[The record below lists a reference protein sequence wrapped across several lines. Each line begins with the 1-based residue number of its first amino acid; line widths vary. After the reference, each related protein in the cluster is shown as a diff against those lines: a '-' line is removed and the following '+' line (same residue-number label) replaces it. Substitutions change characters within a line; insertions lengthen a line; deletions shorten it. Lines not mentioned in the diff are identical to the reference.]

1 MRAER
6 TIDLMPTYL
15 PDTNVLIDLGR
26 DSSVQMKL
34 ENAEQGGCKFVIGP
48 TTIKELVIGVVGG
61 RAQCWEANQKIFV
74 WLKSHSDAILENPR
88 PFVGNIVGFPSKRSW
103 VETRHHVQLINM
115 VADSKTFAEFEALS
129 TSSVWSDIRDASRIH
144 ADNVDKEFT
153 CLEQF
158 AEKPDGNDIA
168 VELCK
173 GFTVSGVCPDLNI
186 FRQRFSAAVEYIE
199 ASVAKIRAGA
209 KPWKNDR
216 GRYGDFQL
224 FFYLAD
230 PNITLL
236 TNDDFSGD
244 IKHSPQRTRIV
255 GLDAL

>member
-1 MRAER
+1 M
-6 TIDLMPTYL
+6 YL
-15 PDTNVLIDLGR
+15 PDTNILIDLGK
-26 DSSVQMKL
+26 DSGVQIKL
-34 ENAEQGGCKFVIGP
+34 DGAERRSCKFVIGP
-48 TTIKELVIGVVGG
+48 TTIKELVVGVVGG
-61 RAQCWEANQKIFV
+61 GARCYEQNKKIFV
-74 WLKSHSDAILENPR
+74 WLKNHSDAILDNPG
-88 PFVGNIVGFPSKRSW
+88 PFAGNILGLPSKRSW
-103 VETRHHVQLINM
+103 VGKCHHVQLIEM
-115 VADSKTFAEFEALS
+115 VAQSQTFAEFKALS

-144 ADNVDKEFT
+144 GDNVDKEFT

-158 AEKPDGNDIA
+158 AEKPDGNDITA
-168 VELCK
+168 ELCK
-173 GFTVSGVCPDLNI
+173 GFAVSGVCPDPKI

-244 IKHSPQRTRIV
+244 IEHSPQRTRIV